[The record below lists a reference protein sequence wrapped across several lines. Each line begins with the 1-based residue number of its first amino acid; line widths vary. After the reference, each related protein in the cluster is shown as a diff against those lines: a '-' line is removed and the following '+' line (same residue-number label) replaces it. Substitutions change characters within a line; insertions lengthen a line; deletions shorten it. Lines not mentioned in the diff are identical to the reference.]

1 MPFKNLKTEI
11 LNHQD
16 IDHIGG
22 APALTQEAGHE
33 ITIYAHVLERPYI
46 EGGLPLIK
54 TDISRMTKETAASLP
69 EEIRQLSKT
78 LRR

>member
-1 MPFKNLKTEI
+1 MT
-11 LNHQD
+11 HQD
-16 IDHIGG
+16 IGHIGG
-22 APALTQEAGHE
+22 APALTPETGHE
-33 ITIYAHVLERPYI
+33 ITIYAHELERPYI
-46 EGGLPLIK
+46 EGELPLIK